1 MRLPDIKMV
10 IRIISYLMLI
20 EAGFLVISGMVSL
33 GYGDKD
39 YLDFLIAAGSAAV
52 LAGAGLI
59 FTPK

>member
-39 YLDFLIAAGSAAV
+39 YLDFLIACCLFILAV
-52 LAGAGLI
+52 
-59 FTPK
+59 P